1 AGMGGGTGTG
11 AAPIIAKI
19 AREMG
24 ILTLGIVSKPFPF
37 EGKKRSDNAEN
48 GIRHLRQYVDTLIV
62 IPNEK
67 LCEIYGNAT
76 LKEAFNQADN
86 VLYQAAKAVS
96 DIITVTGYMNVD
108 FADVK
113 SVMQNMGYAL
123 MGTGVAEGENRAINA
138 ARAAIDNPLLND
150 ISLAGCQSLLLN
162 ITAGSD
168 ILMSEFEEVSNV
180 IVNETGK
187 NANIFMGTIFDDTM
201 AGKISVTIIAT
212 GLGKEE
218 EIELPLEA
226 PIPVQN
232 RTQTI
237 PSKNPNDEIT
247 EIFKRLNINDPA
259 LDTEKKQAANADEP
273 TRIQPLRTDVPSFL
287 KALD

>member
-1 AGMGGGTGTG
+1 
-11 AAPIIAKI
+11 
-19 AREMG
+19 
-24 ILTLGIVSKPFPF
+24 
-37 EGKKRSDNAEN
+37 
-48 GIRHLRQYVDTLIV
+48 
-62 IPNEK
+62 
-67 LCEIYGNAT
+67 
-76 LKEAFNQADN
+76 
-86 VLYQAAKAVS
+86 
-96 DIITVTGYMNVD
+96 MNVD

-218 EIELPLEA
+218 EVELPLEA

-232 RTQTI
+232 RTQYY
-237 PSKNPNDEIT
+237 
-247 EIFKRLNINDPA
+247 
-259 LDTEKKQAANADEP
+259 P
-273 TRIQPLRTDVPSFL
+273 TKTP
-287 KALD
+287 

>member
-1 AGMGGGTGTG
+1 
-11 AAPIIAKI
+11 
-19 AREMG
+19 
-24 ILTLGIVSKPFPF
+24 
-37 EGKKRSDNAEN
+37 
-48 GIRHLRQYVDTLIV
+48 
-62 IPNEK
+62 
-67 LCEIYGNAT
+67 
-76 LKEAFNQADN
+76 
-86 VLYQAAKAVS
+86 
-96 DIITVTGYMNVD
+96 
-108 FADVK
+108 
-113 SVMQNMGYAL
+113 
-123 MGTGVAEGENRAINA
+123 
-138 ARAAIDNPLLND
+138 LLND

-218 EIELPLEA
+218 EMELPLEA

-237 PSKNPNDEIT
+237 PPKNPNDEIT

-259 LDTEKKQAANADEP
+259 LDTEKKQAANAEEP